1 MSYLSQS
8 LRLHFAGQ
16 FQATVSTVNNDVMH
30 FNNQTFVPDFQERLV
45 PGGPMNGW
53 WNPQGDGVWRLM
65 GCKVTSAFLANGK
78 EAAKSDPVLKMQVA
92 DSDDSAPAKIV
103 DLDPQQQMVSTIFGL
118 TVRIADGKG
127 RTLMKGAF
135 QPAAFTELWN
145 KVWSATAGGDAAYGA
160 MWQSVI
166 RVSEWAA
173 DAPKSPFLKA
183 LKAAA
188 DASGGLLSIK
198 FNVDLYSMN
207 YPQPNDTGDNNF
219 CRGRVTGTIGPAA
232 ADEPACFVPGRQLY
246 PQMIGGAVMNF
257 CAAVLDEKKKLLRLD
272 LGNAL
277 PVTGEGVP
285 VPLGDLLVCAP
296 APNGRLALL
305 ATLPQSVYSDVK
317 WYLRT
322 AGVVELPLTKENVTL
337 AADGPLQIMIGSSK
351 SAPAVVQEMD
361 GLYVRADQFVLRLS
375 PGEQKTVTLYAT
387 QLGKPYAGKEIVFF
401 ANPTQLQGPPAP
413 PNMPP
418 GTLVKKGDPAA
429 QFFPP
434 GTPYVAAPDD
444 GVSYPSS
451 VTTDKNGRAQITV
464 NGGDTKKFRQYID
477 GQLYGIG
484 YGLAD
489 QGFESGSGPQQSLT
503 NLDGILANSWNF
515 ISVLVFDDFKPGN
528 PVTWDDLKYIF
539 QQYAN
544 LYPVMKR
551 FIDLG
556 DEQQVKSY
564 ARMLI
569 HAFALPD
576 EDPNAMPVTRDL
588 SPAKRAAILQWLKS
602 LPEQP
607 RDASPR
613 LGGKPAAKVL
623 KAAKPAKA
631 SKAAQLHPLA
641 LTGGKAAAMARRQ
654 CMLKA

>member
-30 FNNQTFVPDFQERLV
+30 FNNDTFVPDFQERLV

-78 EAAKSDPVLKMQVA
+78 EAAKTDPVLKMQVA

-145 KVWSATAGGDAAYGA
+145 KVWSATAGGDAAFGA

-166 RVSEWAA
+166 KVSEWAA
-173 DAPKSPFLKA
+173 DAPKSPCLKA

-219 CRGRVTGTIGPAA
+219 CRGRITGTIGPAA
-232 ADEPACFVPGRQLY
+232 ADEPACFVPGRQFY

-257 CAAVLDEKKKLLRLD
+257 CAAVLDETNKKKPLLRLD

-277 PVTGEGVP
+277 PVTGEGQP
-285 VPLGDLLVCAP
+285 FPLGDLLVCAG
-296 APNGRLALL
+296 GRLL
-305 ATLPQSVYSDVK
+305 ATLPQADYSDVK

-322 AGVVELPLTKENVTL
+322 AGVVELALDPKYASL
-337 AADGPLQIMIGSSK
+337 AAGPLQIMIGSSK
-351 SAPAVVQEMD
+351 AAPAVVSEMD

-375 PGEQKTVTLYAT
+375 PGEQKKVTLYAT
-387 QLGKPYAGKEIVFF
+387 QFGQPYAGKQIVFF
-401 ANPTQLQGPPAP
+401 ANPSQLQGPPAP
-413 PNMPP
+413 PNTPP
-418 GTLVKKGDPAA
+418 GTLVKEGDPAA
-429 QFFPP
+429 QYYPP

-444 GVSYPSS
+444 VVSYPAS
-451 VTTDKNGRAQITV
+451 VTTDQNGRAQITIT
-464 NGGDTKKFRQYID
+464 GGDTQKFRQYID
-477 GQLYGIG
+477 GQVYGIG
-484 YGLAD
+484 YALTEQ
-489 QGFESGSGPQQSLT
+489 QGAGNPDS
-503 NLDGILANSWNF
+503 ILANTSNF

-528 PVTWDDLKYIF
+528 PVTWADLQPIF

-556 DEQQVKSY
+556 NEQQVMGY

-569 HAFALPD
+569 HAFSLPD

-588 SPAKRAAILQWLKS
+588 SPAKRAAILRWLKS

-613 LGGKPAAKVL
+613 LAAKPAAKVL
-623 KAAKPAKA
+623 KAAKPTKT
-631 SKAAQLHPLA
+631 SKAAPPNPLA
-641 LTGGKAAAMARRQ
+641 ISGGKAAAMARRQ
-654 CMLKA
+654 CMSKA